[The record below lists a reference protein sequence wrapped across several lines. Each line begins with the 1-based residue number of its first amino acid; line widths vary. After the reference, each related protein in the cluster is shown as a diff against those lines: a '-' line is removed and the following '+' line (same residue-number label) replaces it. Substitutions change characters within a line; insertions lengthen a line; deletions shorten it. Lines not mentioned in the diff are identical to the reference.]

1 MTRFSGSSWCG
12 LWQHSHL
19 VTGYKI
25 YASLE
30 LVLDSVVVRP
40 RSVGSRTR
48 DGPWSLPPWRIG
60 VIWLEGYPWSRKRAP
75 STALRFMAAQYMK
88 SSSGPPSH
96 SPRRAASCTRH
107 GLTSRPVNRT
117 CQGVGTGARWVDR
130 GTGAAGPAW
139 LVVREPRGRPA
150 EAIPRTTRPRSR
162 TRRRPRALFWV
173 GGSFLNKV
181 PLTKNSDQANRPI
194 QVDRRPAP
202 DCIPPGRRGGDGY
215 PSPETRT
222 VDPSCLLCC
231 TRTARLRGGSG
242 HTGVRWPV
250 LGLLVHMWLARR
262 TVNRQFSAL
271 LRCVTPQLGLPELCR
286 ARNWCRTCCVCAD
299 ECRSWC

>member
-1 MTRFSGSSWCG
+1 MPSSACSGQCCPG
-12 LWQHSHL
+12 
-19 VTGYKI
+19 
-25 YASLE
+25 
-30 LVLDSVVVRP
+30 
-40 RSVGSRTR
+40 RSGR
-48 DGPWSLPPWRIG
+48 GAG
-60 VIWLEGYPWSRKRAP
+60 AARAP
-75 STALRFMAAQYMK
+75 SSPLAASAAPWSQQGPSSASAGDQGGLGRGRGHRRLRGGSGRSDASQPR
-88 SSSGPPSH
+88 SGPPSH
-96 SPRRAASCTRH
+96 SPRRAASRTRH
-107 GLTSRPVNRT
+107 GLTARPVKRT
-117 CQGVGTGARWVDR
+117 CQGVGTGVRWVDR

-242 HTGVRWPV
+242 HTC
-250 LGLLVHMWLARR
+250 
-262 TVNRQFSAL
+262 SAL
-271 LRCVTPQLGLPELCR
+271 AG
-286 ARNWCRTCCVCAD
+286 AGAACAHVAGASD
-299 ECRSWC
+299 RVPAV